1 MTRQTNILYPET
13 MSKEIRFHGR
23 GGQGIVM
30 GAEMLAYAFVL
41 EGKYASS
48 FPTFGVERRGAPVGG
63 FLRFDE
69 KPIRETHQI
78 YEPDCVVVLDP
89 FIGQSQTIFEGLK
102 HDGVAILNTPRQ
114 TLEKWPDSL
123 KTLGLVDAT
132 ALALAE
138 MGRAIVNTC
147 MLGVFARVTGWVA
160 LESVISSLDM
170 HFKGELLR
178 KNTALVMHGYEN
190 VKISFRER

>member
-1 MTRQTNILYPET
+1 M
-13 MSKEIRFHGR
+13 
-23 GGQGIVM
+23 M
-30 GAEMLAYAFVL
+30 GAEMLAYALVL

-69 KPIRETHQI
+69 KPVRETHQI

-89 FIGQSQTIFEGLK
+89 AIGQSPVVFEGLK
-102 HDGVAILNTPRQ
+102 DDGIAILNTPRQ

-147 MLGVFARVTGWVA
+147 MLGVFAKVTGWVA
-160 LESVISSLDM
+160 LKSVISSLEM
-170 HFKGELLR
+170 HFKGELLK
-178 KNTALVMHGYEN
+178 KNAALVTRGYEQ
-190 VKISFRER
+190 VKISLRE

>member
-1 MTRQTNILYPET
+1 M
-13 MSKEIRFHGR
+13 
-23 GGQGIVM
+23 M

-63 FLRFDE
+63 FLRFDD

-89 FIGQSQTIFEGLK
+89 FIGKSPSVFDGLK
-102 HDGVAILNTPRQ
+102 RNGVAILNTPRREPENW
-114 TLEKWPDSL
+114 LPGI

-132 ALALAE
+132 AVALE
-138 MGRAIVNTC
+138 VMGRAIVNTC
-147 MLGVFARVTGWVA
+147 MLGVFAKVTGWVT
-160 LESVISSLDM
+160 LRSVIAGLDM
-170 HFKGELLR
+170 HFRGDLLKR
-178 KNTALVMHGYEN
+178 NALLATRGYES
-190 VKISFRER
+190 VHLFTRE

>member
-1 MTRQTNILYPET
+1 M
-13 MSKEIRFHGR
+13 
-23 GGQGIVM
+23 
-30 GAEMLAYAFVL
+30 
-41 EGKYASS
+41 
-48 FPTFGVERRGAPVGG
+48 GG

-89 FIGQSQTIFEGLK
+89 AIGQSHAIFEGLK
-102 HDGVAILNTPRQ
+102 HDGIAILNSPRPA
-114 TLEKWPDSL
+114 LERWPDSL

-147 MLGVFARVTGWVA
+147 MLGVFAKVTGWVG
-160 LESVISSLDM
+160 LESVISSLEM

-178 KNTALVMHGYEN
+178 KNAALVTRGYEQ
-190 VKISFRER
+190 VKISIRE